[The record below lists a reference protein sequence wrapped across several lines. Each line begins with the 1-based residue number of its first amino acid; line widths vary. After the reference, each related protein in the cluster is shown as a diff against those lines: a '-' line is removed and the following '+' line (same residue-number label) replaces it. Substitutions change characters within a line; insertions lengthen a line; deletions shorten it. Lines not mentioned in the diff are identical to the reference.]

1 MGGRARADAAGGAGR
16 PHLRGAQVVP
26 RARAGVVRRGAAAA
40 RLRPRVPRGPREG
53 RGRAH
58 APPARGDGGGGRQ
71 RRAHRRRAAAA
82 GGRDALPRC
91 PRPRGDGSA
100 RRRPARGGP
109 GAALALDRGG
119 DRLVQGARARARRV
133 PLATHPRVPRAA
145 RRVPPA
151 RRDRARAPRAAARAA
166 APRLLL
172 AGRRRVPVLPLRHAG
187 EPAALP
193 RAALAGAAHG
203 AEGNR
208 LRHRTAARVDRRLP
222 RVLRAG
228 NVARVARRRRP
239 RGRPLRALPAAVGAD
254 RVSLSGGRG
263 SVRQP
268 PPVRRAHGDAP
279 GRLAPAGRRAGGD
292 RRRAGARQDRMAHGH
307 ERKQLLSVH
316 LLEEMSTPALDALD
330 RAPTVVLLT
339 VSPLETHGPH
349 LPVGVD
355 AFTARHFAETIAER
369 LVAARPGWSAVLA
382 PTLHLGSFTFESVG
396 TVAVRQR
403 VVRDALVDYGAAFAR
418 AGFRYILI
426 ANGHGGPGHLTAL
439 EEAAETVSR
448 RCGVTMASFTGH
460 LAWQFMRGRYA
471 DKIEA
476 ALGRPLS
483 DEERAAFAD
492 DAHGGWWETSL
503 MLLLRP
509 ELVDE
514 SFRTLPP
521 ARYSWPERVV
531 PNYALRNGGRG
542 YVGHPALADPA
553 FRK

>member
-1 MGGRARADAAGGAGR
+1 
-16 PHLRGAQVVP
+16 
-26 RARAGVVRRGAAAA
+26 
-40 RLRPRVPRGPREG
+40 
-53 RGRAH
+53 
-58 APPARGDGGGGRQ
+58 
-71 RRAHRRRAAAA
+71 
-82 GGRDALPRC
+82 
-91 PRPRGDGSA
+91 
-100 RRRPARGGP
+100 
-109 GAALALDRGG
+109 
-119 DRLVQGARARARRV
+119 
-133 PLATHPRVPRAA
+133 
-145 RRVPPA
+145 
-151 RRDRARAPRAAARAA
+151 
-166 APRLLL
+166 
-172 AGRRRVPVLPLRHAG
+172 
-187 EPAALP
+187 
-193 RAALAGAAHG
+193 
-203 AEGNR
+203 
-208 LRHRTAARVDRRLP
+208 
-222 RVLRAG
+222 
-228 NVARVARRRRP
+228 
-239 RGRPLRALPAAVGAD
+239 
-254 RVSLSGGRG
+254 
-263 SVRQP
+263 
-268 PPVRRAHGDAP
+268 
-279 GRLAPAGRRAGGD
+279 
-292 RRRAGARQDRMAHGH
+292 
-307 ERKQLLSVH
+307 LSVH
-316 LLEEMSTPALDALD
+316 LLEEMSTPAVDALD
-330 RAPTVVLLT
+330 RAKTVVLLT
-339 VSPLETHGPH
+339 ISPLETHGPH

-355 AFTARHFAETIAER
+355 AFTARHFAQTIAER

-382 PTLHLGSFTFESVG
+382 PTLHLGSFTFDSVG

-476 ALGRPLS
+476 ALGRALS
-483 DEERAAFAD
+483 DEERQAFAD

-553 FRK
+553 FGKATTEVLMTEAMAIVDGLLDGRLTPSDRRSPFFQVPVFRTNFWPTAAGVAAGLGALAIGLAGWMLKRRRGTS